1 MGQLL
6 GPEQHDQHDRDEQ
19 YLPRAVEK
27 VTDHVCSLQPVAA
40 LVRPRRR
47 ARPRTGWRSAAEIEL
62 AVAAH
67 AVRRV
72 DGGSAPVAPLVGWA
86 PHTLLLSHLPGW
98 VGPQSRMCSPV
109 AWQARRTAGLECW
122 PGAHTGG
129 IGRRG
134 RDRED
139 WCESQRDGLAS
150 GRRVEEKASLPRIM
164 QEHLVDA
171 FHQAL
176 PGPGRIEGVN
186 TPRLACQRMDPAQR
200 VGWPGSRARM
210 ARYLSSLA
218 GTR

>member
-1 MGQLL
+1 M
-6 GPEQHDQHDRDEQ
+6 
-19 YLPRAVEK
+19 K
-27 VTDHVCSLQPVAA
+27 
-40 LVRPRRR
+40 
-47 ARPRTGWRSAAEIEL
+47 
-62 AVAAH
+62 
-67 AVRRV
+67 
-72 DGGSAPVAPLVGWA
+72 
-86 PHTLLLSHLPGW
+86 
-98 VGPQSRMCSPV
+98 
-109 AWQARRTAGLECW
+109 
-122 PGAHTGG
+122 
-129 IGRRG
+129 
-134 RDRED
+134 
-139 WCESQRDGLAS
+139 SQRDGSAS